1 MLENIEVLYHS
12 SIRISKNKVI
22 YIDPFKIDKNYNDA
36 DIVFITHDHFDHYS
50 EEDID
55 KVINEN
61 TTIIIPEELLTK
73 ILRKGINK
81 NAVITVESNK
91 EYMVQG
97 IKFET
102 IPAYNTNK
110 TFHPKENDWVGY
122 IITLD
127 GIRYYIA
134 GDTDI
139 TEENRKVKCDVAFVP
154 VGGTYTMDFK
164 EAAQL
169 INEIQPKIAVPIHY
183 GSVVGTKQDATDF
196 IKLLH
201 PSIKGIILMK
211 QLQIMKLNV

>member
-1 MLENIEVLYHS
+1 MIEDIEVLYHS
-12 SIRISKNKVI
+12 SIRISKNKII

-61 TTIIIPEELLTK
+61 TTIIIPEEMLTK

-169 INEIQPKIAVPIHY
+169 INEIQPKIAIPIHY
-183 GSVVGTKQDATDF
+183 GSVVGTNQDATDF
-196 IKLLH
+196 VKLLH

-211 QLQIMKLNV
+211 Q

>member
-12 SIRISKNKVI
+12 SIRINKEKTI
-22 YIDPFKIDKNYNDA
+22 YIDPFKIDRNYNDA
-36 DIVFITHDHFDHYS
+36 DIVFITHDHYDHYS

-73 ILRKGINK
+73 LLRKGINK
-81 NAVITVESNK
+81 NAIITVEPNEK
-91 EYMVQG
+91 YMVQG

-110 TFHPKENDWVGY
+110 TFHPKENGWVGY

-127 GIRYYIA
+127 DIRYYIA

-139 TEENRKVKCDVAFVP
+139 TEENRRVKYDVAFVP

-183 GSVVGTKQDATDF
+183 GSVVGTKQDATNF

-201 PSIKGIILMK
+201 SSIKGIILMK
-211 QLQIMKLNV
+211 

>member
-12 SIRISKNKVI
+12 SIRISKNKAI
-22 YIDPFKIDKNYNDA
+22 YIDPFKIDKDYNDA

-50 EEDID
+50 EENID

-61 TTIIIPEELLTK
+61 TTIIIPKELLTK

-183 GSVVGTKQDATDF
+183 GSVVGTNQDATDF
-196 IKLLH
+196 VKLLH

-211 QLQIMKLNV
+211 Q